1 MEKKES
7 KGKKINSEEINRK
20 LEVLINPNPVKIDI
34 FPPLL
39 DDLLANALKSQPW
52 IQRTETGWSISG
64 LKLTDEQI
72 PELFVSILYR
82 CDRELFS
89 KIIYCCWEMGE
100 EVLDQV
106 KTRINEQFKKAYD
119 FYGPDKLIKSN
130 TCVLW
135 VIGKLKISEL
145 KEELKQIFLSLDD
158 KKIDQKFECGRAW
171 VRVENNLNGE
181 AFLSL
186 KSLVKNESYQRW
198 RYTIPELEHEIKY
211 KTKTGST
218 SHYSRFEIV
227 DRKKVFLSYT
237 GKIKKWIEEKI
248 GIDLINEKIE
258 VYYDPW
264 DVDYSDRFTDFMN
277 QIEEVDFTLMLFT
290 PKYIEKL
297 KSDSGG
303 LSYERKIIESLIESG
318 KEKKLILVIKDSKAK
333 ALIPQRYKSMKRCD
347 LSTKTRYE
355 KNITDL
361 IDYIMKGGVRDKKP
375 KPSKK

>member
-1 MEKKES
+1 MEKKENNEEN
-7 KGKKINSEEINRK
+7 KKIRLKDIIVQEPI
-20 LEVLINPNPVKIDI
+20 KIDL
-34 FPPLL
+34 FPPLEV
-39 DDLLANALKSQPW
+39 DLLANALESQPW
-52 IQRTETGWSISG
+52 LQRTETGWNITG
-64 LKLTDEQI
+64 LKLTDERI
-72 PELFVSILYR
+72 PELFVQILYR
-82 CDRELFS
+82 CDREFFS

-106 KTRINEQFKKAYD
+106 KKRIIEQFKKAYD
-119 FYGPDKLIKSN
+119 FYGPERLFRTN
-130 TCVLW
+130 TCPLW
-135 VIGKLKISEL
+135 VIGRLKITEL
-145 KEELKQIFLSLDD
+145 KKELKQTFLSLDD
-158 KKIDQKFECGRAW
+158 EKVDQKFECGRAW
-171 VRVENNLNGE
+171 VRVENNIHGE
-181 AFLSL
+181 AFSSL
-186 KSLVKNESYQRW
+186 KSLVENESYQKW
-198 RYTIPELEHEIKY
+198 HYTIPELELEIKY
-211 KTKTGST
+211 KAKTGST
-218 SHYSRFEIV
+218 SHHSRFEIV

-237 GKIKKWIEEKI
+237 GGKKIKKWIEEEI
-248 GIDLINEKIE
+248 GIDMINENID

-297 KSDSGG
+297 KSDSRG

-361 IDYIMKGGVRDKKP
+361 IDYIKKGGVRDKKP